1 MTSFQEPSFA
11 PPSGESPQHASAK
24 QAILEFVEK
33 VEKLGLFQERIEK
46 PARLPQVWQAFKD
59 EIERQ
64 ISPAAMAL
72 FLVDSET
79 HAFELRQWLPPEI
92 EETCR
97 REIDAQIECG
107 TFAWIV
113 NRCQPAVIPSMVFSG
128 SRTLV
133 MLPLATHTR
142 TLGIA
147 MIVAPIAENAI
158 THERLRL
165 LGILSKQ
172 CALVMENTLL
182 YEQLKAEHKSL
193 QDAQAQIIQ
202 AEKFAAFGRLTS
214 GAFHELLN
222 PLNIISGHLQIM
234 MMEQDMPPSW
244 SDYLTLMKSESDRI
258 ATIVNQLLC
267 FSGHRHNKRDQIDIA
282 ATLRKVVADAVKL
295 RATKHVGVEFAFE
308 KNLPQVT
315 LNAED
320 LKTVIK
326 HLVDNACDAMPAGG
340 KLCIA
345 VRYSPIGG
353 GVAAHQDLLVIDV
366 ADGGRGIAAQNVHK
380 VFDPFFTTKD
390 IGEGMGLSLAISYA
404 LVRSMG
410 GTITFES
417 HENKGTVFSIRL
429 PINADRHG

>member
-1 MTSFQEPSFA
+1 MTSFMEQAIA
-11 PPSGESPQHASAK
+11 PQPGESPHPIDAQ

-33 VEKLGLFQERIEK
+33 VETLSLFQERIEK
-46 PARLPQVWQAFKD
+46 PAQLPQVWQAFQA
-59 EIERQ
+59 EIEHQ

-72 FLVDSET
+72 FLVDPET
-79 HAFELRQWLPPEI
+79 HAFELSQWLPPEI
-92 EETCR
+92 EKTCR
-97 REIDAQIECG
+97 GEIDAQIECG

-113 NRCQPAVIPSMVFSG
+113 NRRQPAVIPSIVFSG
-128 SRTLV
+128 TRTLV

-147 MIVAPIAENAI
+147 MIVAAIEENAI

-182 YEQLKAEHKSL
+182 YEQLRAEHESL
-193 QDAQAQIIQ
+193 QAAQAQIIQ
-202 AEKFAAFGRLTS
+202 SEKFAALGRLTS

-234 MMEQDMPPSW
+234 MLEQDLPPSW
-244 SDYLTLMKSESDRI
+244 SAYLKLMKSGSDRI
-258 ATIVNQLLC
+258 ATIVNHLLS
-267 FSGHRHNKRDQIDIA
+267 FSGQRHKNSDEIDIVG
-282 ATLRKVVADAVKL
+282 TLRQVVADAVKQ
-295 RATKHVGVEFAFE
+295 RAAKRVGVEFTFE
-308 KNLPQVT
+308 KDLPPVSV
-315 LNAED
+315 NAED
-320 LKTVIK
+320 LKTVIH
-326 HLVDNACDAMPAGG
+326 HLVDNACDAMPEGG
-340 KLCIA
+340 KLCVA
-345 VRYSPIGG
+345 VRYAPIDS
-353 GVAAHQDLLVIDV
+353 GVAPHQKVVIIDI
-366 ADGGRGIAAQNVHK
+366 ADSGRGIAAKNLHK

-417 HENKGTVFSIRL
+417 HVNDGTVFSIQL
-429 PINADRHG
+429 PVADDSH